1 MHCMS
6 HVELRKV
13 TRGIL
18 VHYIPPLKLV
28 TSVTNT
34 RFDVQYVKLYANDV
48 NMYFELHPKINFTA
62 SQSCQGCVSC
72 EYRTTLYIILLFVN
86 NTRIADGLGLQ
97 LKSKSNGK
105 PKIKA
110 PKPSQADLGIAWKR
124 PKHGL
129 VNGKWRRL
137 DTNLVGVLYSAR
149 SVARRKQTTGPIQK
163 ARCQLEIARAEK
175 YKPPR

>member
-1 MHCMS
+1 MYTPSTGPLSRNHALYVP
-6 HVELRKV
+6 VELRKV

-97 LKSKSNGK
+97 SQNPKVNLKS
-105 PKIKA
+105 
-110 PKPSQADLGIAWKR
+110 
-124 PKHGL
+124 
-129 VNGKWRRL
+129 RL
-137 DTNLVGVLYSAR
+137 QSPQ
-149 SVARRKQTTGPIQK
+149 KQI
-163 ARCQLEIARAEK
+163 
-175 YKPPR
+175 